1 MIDIIY
7 QEAINNK
14 TQYHSEQIG
23 RLKELNN
30 RKPEWSEPKKLFKK
44 KHGKTR
50 FEAFGVPTGTIGVY
64 RIIYEPTGERDI
76 VVGKKNNQV
85 IGVANLWGPW
95 AINLSEKVDT
105 LPPSPIGR

>member
-1 MIDIIY
+1 MPSGEDYRFLYVMLYNMGKGYHVGTERETKSLQQLLIDDDY
-7 QEAINNK
+7 E
-14 TQYHSEQIG
+14 
-23 RLKELNN
+23 
-30 RKPEWSEPKKLFKK
+30 
-44 KHGKTR
+44 
-50 FEAFGVPTGTIGVY
+50 
-64 RIIYEPTGERDI
+64 IIYEPTGERDI